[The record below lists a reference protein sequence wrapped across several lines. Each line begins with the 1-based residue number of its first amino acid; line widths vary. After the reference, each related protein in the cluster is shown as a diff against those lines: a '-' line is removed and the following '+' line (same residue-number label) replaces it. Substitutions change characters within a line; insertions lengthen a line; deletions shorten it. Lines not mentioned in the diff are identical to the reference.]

1 MDNKRITFGNEAKLK
16 LLKGI
21 DIVANAVKVTLG
33 YGGRTVV
40 ISEAGFPAR
49 TTKDGVT
56 VAKSIKLRD
65 EECDAGAKLIK
76 DTSGKVAEEVGDG
89 TTTVCVLMQ
98 NMIKSGIEKIGSG
111 SNPVHLKKGMELA
124 ASEITGY
131 IKEMSIETDDQ
142 LLKAVATVSANNDE
156 EIGALISDAYLK
168 LGKHGIIS
176 IEDSN
181 GPETK
186 IEIVEGFHFICGWFS
201 HMFINNFAK
210 NTCELENP
218 YVMVV
223 EGKINDVR
231 QIWPIMEKVSKM
243 GKSLVIIAED
253 FDVSVPTTL
262 IRNREVFK
270 ACLIRY
276 NFMGDTKQELMY
288 DLCAIT
294 GAKVAERQGDK
305 MENLSVDYL
314 GECEKFVIGQTESLI
329 IKGKKSEKELQARI
343 ADAKVKIEQSKNIFI
358 KQKHEARF
366 AKLSGAL
373 AICYVGGAT
382 EIEVSEKKD
391 RIDDSIRAT
400 KAAIDEGVVPGG
412 GKTLVECYKKMKD
425 VSKAPKHLIDGYK
438 IVLSSLVEPV
448 CQILDNNGSSIEF
461 MKIENADGWFGYNAK
476 TDSIRDLKEDGIVD
490 PAKVTRVC
498 IESAVSTSIQVLTSE
513 ALIVSDN

>member
-1 MDNKRITFGNEAKLK
+1 MDNKRISFGNEAKIN

-65 EECDAGAKLIK
+65 EEQNAGAKLIK
-76 DTSGKVAEEVGDG
+76 DTSGKVADEVGDG

-98 NMIKSGIEKIGSG
+98 NMIKSGIEKIASG
-111 SNPVHLKKGMELA
+111 INPVHLKKGMELA

-131 IKEMSIETDDQ
+131 IKEMSIETDDH

-201 HMFINNFAK
+201 HLFINNFAK
-210 NTCELENP
+210 NTCELEKP
-218 YVMVV
+218 YVMIV
-223 EGKINDVR
+223 EGKINDVN
-231 QIWPIMEKVSKM
+231 QIFPLMTKVAEM
-243 GKSLVIIAED
+243 NRSLVIIAED
-253 FDVSVPTTL
+253 FDHSVPTTL
-262 IRNREVFK
+262 IRNKDRFNS
-270 ACLIRY
+270 CLIKY

-305 MENLSVDYL
+305 MEKLSIDYL
-314 GECEKFVIGQTESLI
+314 GECDKFVISQTESLI
-329 IKGKKSEKELQARI
+329 IKGRKSEKELEARI
-343 ADAKVKIEQSKNIFI
+343 ADAKVKIEQAKDNLL

-400 KAAIDEGVVPGG
+400 KAAIDEGVVAGG
-412 GKTLVECYKKMKD
+412 GKTLVECFKKMKD
-425 VSKAPKHLIDGYK
+425 VSKVPTHLIDGYR
-438 IVLSSLVEPV
+438 IVLGSLVEPI
-448 CQILDNNGSSIEF
+448 CQILDNNGSSVKYNDIQD
-461 MKIENADGWFGYNAK
+461 ADGWFGYNAK

-490 PAKVTRVC
+490 PAKVARVC

>member
-65 EECDAGAKLIK
+65 EEEDAGAKLIK
-76 DTSGKVAEEVGDG
+76 DTSGKVADEVGDG

-98 NMIKSGIEKIGSG
+98 SIITGGITKINEGK
-111 SNPVHLKKGMELA
+111 NPIDLKKGMELA
-124 ASEITGY
+124 ASEITGH
-131 IKEMSIETDDQ
+131 IKEMSVETDDR

-156 EIGALISDAYLK
+156 EIGGLISDAYLK

-218 YVMVV
+218 YVMIV

-243 GKSLVIIAED
+243 GRSLVIIAED

-262 IRNREVFK
+262 IRNREVFQ

-305 MENLSVDYL
+305 MENLSVEYL
-314 GECEKFVIGQTESLI
+314 GECEKFTIGQTESLI
-329 IKGKKSEKELQARI
+329 IKGKKSEKELEARI

-412 GKTLVECYKKMKD
+412 GKTLVECYKKMED
-425 VSKAPKHLIDGYK
+425 ISKVPKHLIEGYR
-438 IVLSSLVEPV
+438 IILGALREPI
-448 CQILDNNGSSIEF
+448 CQILDNNGSSVEYMNIQN
-461 MKIENADGWFGYNAK
+461 MDGWFGYNAK
-476 TDSIRDLKEDGIVD
+476 TDCIRDLKEDGIVD
-490 PAKVTRVC
+490 PAKVVRVC